1 MQIGSGE
8 TWTQVSTT
16 FFQTFFATP
25 FSSPGGRCEL
35 GNWMRQVALP
45 RRLLPRLQAEG
56 LDRQDHQGLLRSV
69 FNHCARMR
77 AVKSGVNGILYCDK
91 WMESRLKPLTPISHL
106 SAETY
111 LIRLGFHKKDN

>member
-16 FFQTFFATP
+16 FFQTFFAPP

-69 FNHCARMR
+69 FNHCGRSDA
-77 AVKSGVNGILYCDK
+77 
-91 WMESRLKPLTPISHL
+91 SR
-106 SAETY
+106 EVG
-111 LIRLGFHKKDN
+111 R

>member
-69 FNHCARMR
+69 QILVNGSNNITDQPLW
-77 AVKSGVNGILYCDK
+77 SGV
-91 WMESRLKPLTPISHL
+91 SRE
-106 SAETY
+106 AG
-111 LIRLGFHKKDN
+111 R

>member
-16 FFQTFFATP
+16 FFQTFFAPP

-69 FNHCARMR
+69 QIL
-77 AVKSGVNGILYCDK
+77 VKGSNNITDQPLWSGV
-91 WMESRLKPLTPISHL
+91 SR
-106 SAETY
+106 EGG
-111 LIRLGFHKKDN
+111 R

>member
-16 FFQTFFATP
+16 FYQTFFATP

-56 LDRQDHQGLLRSV
+56 LDRQDHQGLLRSGQIL
-69 FNHCARMR
+69 
-77 AVKSGVNGILYCDK
+77 VKGGNNITDQPLWSGV
-91 WMESRLKPLTPISHL
+91 SR
-106 SAETY
+106 EGG
-111 LIRLGFHKKDN
+111 R